1 MIEIVLR
8 DDLNAY
14 EPKPIFGLSYRT
26 LATCA
31 CVAVAC
37 VAIGVALLAAGVSGS
52 AGGPLILLVGG
63 AIGFVGV
70 GKVDGLRA
78 EVWWRVWREDSAWGR
93 CALYS
98 PVRVVTAAERTPER
112 VPGRRRDRRRHAV
125 EPETAG
131 VDEDEVKEGR
141 DGR

>member
-37 VAIGVALLAAGVSGS
+37 VAIGVALMAAGVSGS

-63 AIGFVGV
+63 VIGFVGV

-98 PVRVVTAAERTPER
+98 PVRVATAAERTPER

>member
-37 VAIGVALLAAGVSGS
+37 VGLGVALMAAGVPVS
-52 AGGPLILLVGG
+52 AGGPPILLLGG

-70 GKVDGLRA
+70 GRVDGLRA
-78 EVWWRVWREDSAWGR
+78 EVWWRVWREDGAWGR

-98 PVRVVTAAERTPER
+98 PVRLSTAA
-112 VPGRRRDRRRHAV
+112 DRKRAGASKPARGHRAPA
-125 EPETAG
+125 EPETEET
-131 VDEDEVKEGR
+131 DETGKEGHH
-141 DGR
+141 GR